1 LKFVKT
7 KLDTK
12 NDKKAVF
19 EHRGQ
24 FYLYSFVNNEDM
36 HVNETMVF
44 PCDKD
49 GEVRDYAEV
58 AVDSGYVA
66 SAVMMENLRRRLD
79 SMVDTNSE

>member
-44 PCDKD
+44 PCTAL
-49 GEVRDYAEV
+49 GEVESYGDIAS
-58 AVDSGYVA
+58 DFGYVP
-66 SAVMMENLRRRLD
+66 SAVMMENLRLRLD
-79 SMVDTNSE
+79 SMVDTTTE